1 MRDITYENSGEIG
14 GEPEH
19 PLSVLVVDDEPRIR
33 SSLEQLLADQGYL
46 VTIAI
51 NGQQAITQLSQ
62 DHHDLL
68 LVDLGMPGIGGAAV
82 LDFVA
87 ERRLDMAAIIISGTT
102 SVIEAT
108 TALRKGAIDYLRK
121 PFGPQELLDSVANA
135 GHKLRQM
142 RNRRLLCDRLEA
154 SERLHRFIVNYS
166 PDMVFVL
173 DSDGHFT
180 YLNQRVPGL
189 LGFEVDTLIGQS
201 LTTLIVPADQEKVA
215 DLLRR
220 LAQASPED
228 PQTAELRLLCEDAV
242 SAALDSSS
250 IPVTVEV
257 TALAIWDENDPLR
270 FTGSYMAARD
280 ISERRRTEE
289 ALRRASARLEHV
301 VSASPTVIYSRDPS
315 PGMPVT
321 FISSNVYELLGYHAN
336 ELLAAGE
343 LWDRLMH
350 PDDRSRIKHDLDC
363 TTAHHQINCEYRLR
377 HRDGDWRW
385 IRDTVR
391 LICDADGQPVEL
403 VGSWLDN
410 TEAQWL
416 AEQLTHQASHD
427 ALTGLDNRRAFE
439 QRLQRALES
448 ARDQFAE
455 HALFYLDLDQ
465 FKVIND
471 TCGHLAGD
479 DLLRQLARVLQSR
492 VRKQDVL
499 ARLGGD
505 EFGVLMEHCLLSDA
519 LRVANSL
526 CRAVNEFRF
535 AWDDKTFRL
544 GISIGVVAINSTS
557 DSFSGVLSAADSACY
572 AAKDAGRNRVHLY
585 TEDDAELAQ
594 RQGEMQWVARI
605 NQALEEN
612 RFRLAFQP
620 IVPIQGNA
628 EGYHYELL
636 LRMEGEAGQIL
647 MPGAF
652 LPAAERYHLAAKL
665 DQWVVGTALDWLS
678 NHPQHLESL
687 ALCAIN
693 LSGHSLGDEYLL
705 EYLAN
710 RLSHQRTLAG
720 KLCFE
725 ITETAA
731 IANLSSALHFIQTLK
746 SIGCRFALDDF
757 GSGLSSFAYLK
768 KLPVDFLKIDG
779 LFIEDIASDPVS
791 LAMVNSINEIG
802 HVMGMETIAEFV
814 KNDQILTRL
823 RTIGVNYAQGYG
835 VGKPRPLLEMA
846 CS

>member
-1 MRDITYENSGEIG
+1 MQDAINDESSGEV
-14 GEPEH
+14 EYPEN
-19 PLSVLVVDDEPRIR
+19 PFSVLVVDDEPRIR
-33 SSLEQLLADQGYL
+33 TGLEQLLTAQGYQ
-46 VTIAI
+46 VTVATD
-51 NGQQAITQLSQ
+51 GGDAMMQLTES
-62 DHHDLL
+62 HHDLL
-68 LVDLGMPGIGGAAV
+68 ILDLGMPGVSGAAV
-82 LDFVA
+82 LDFVT
-87 ERRLDMAAIIISGTT
+87 ERHLDMAVIIISGTT

-108 TALRKGAIDYLRK
+108 TALCKGAIDYLRK
-121 PFGPQELLDSVANA
+121 PFGPEELLNSVAKA
-135 GHKLRQM
+135 RDTLRQV
-142 RNRRLLCDRLEA
+142 RDRRLLCSRLEA
-154 SERLHRFIVNYS
+154 SECLHRFIVNYS
-166 PDMVFVL
+166 PDLIFVL
-173 DSDGHFT
+173 DPQGHFT
-180 YLNQRVPGL
+180 YLNQRAPGV
-189 LGFEVDTLIGQS
+189 LGCAVDALTGQP
-201 LTTLIVPADQEKVA
+201 LTELVVPADREKA
-215 DLLRR
+215 INLLRH
-220 LAQASPED
+220 LAEARAEE
-228 PQTAELRLLCEDAV
+228 PQFTELRLLRDV
-242 SAALDSSS
+242 KSAPTASNTP
-250 IPVTVEV
+250 IIVEI
-257 TALAIWDENDPLR
+257 TALAIWDENDPQR
-270 FTGSYMAARD
+270 FAGSYIAARD
-280 ISERRRTEE
+280 VSERRRAED
-289 ALRRASARLEHV
+289 ALRRTSARLEHV
-301 VSASPTVIYSRDPS
+301 VSASPTVIYSRDPG

-321 FISSNVYELLGYHAN
+321 FISSNVYDLLGYPAD
-336 ELLAAGE
+336 ELLAAGN

-350 PDDRSRIKHDLDC
+350 PDDEARFRHDLNC
-363 TTAHHQINCEYRLR
+363 TAAHHPVSCEYRLR
-377 HRDGDWRW
+377 HRDASWRW

-391 LICDADGQPVEL
+391 LICDSEGQPIEL

-427 ALTGLDNRRAFE
+427 ALTGLDNRRVFE
-439 QRLQRALES
+439 QRLQHALES
-448 ARDQFAE
+448 ARDQSAE

-479 DLLRQLARVLQSR
+479 DLLRQIARVLQGR

-505 EFGVLMEHCLLSDA
+505 EFGVLMEYCSLPDA

-526 CRAVNEFRF
+526 CRAVNDFRF
-535 AWDDKTFRL
+535 AWDDKAFRL

-572 AAKDAGRNRVHLY
+572 AAKDGGRNRVHLY

-605 NQALEEN
+605 NQALEDN
-612 RFRLAFQP
+612 RFQLAFQP
-620 IVPIQGNA
+620 IVPVQGA
-628 EGYHYELL
+628 AQGHHYELL
-636 LRMEGEAGQIL
+636 LRMEGESGQIL

-652 LPAAERYHLAAKL
+652 LPAAERFHLAAKL

-678 NHPQHLESL
+678 SHPQHLDYL

-705 EYLAN
+705 DYLVD
-710 RLSHQRTLAG
+710 RLGRQPALAE

-725 ITETAA
+725 VTETAA

-746 SIGCRFALDDF
+746 NIGCRFALDDF

-779 LFIEDIASDPVS
+779 LFVEDIVSDPVS

-814 KNDQILTRL
+814 KDDQILTHL

-835 VGKPRPLLEMA
+835 IGKPRPLTELA
-846 CS
+846 LN

>member
-1 MRDITYENSGEIG
+1 MEESANECSGEME
-14 GEPEH
+14 EPDR
-19 PLSVLVVDDEPRIR
+19 PFSVLVVDDELRIR
-33 SSLEQLLADQGYL
+33 AGLEQLLIAQGYQ
-46 VTIAI
+46 VATATDG
-51 NGQQAITQLSQ
+51 GQAMTQLTENRY
-62 DHHDLL
+62 DV
-68 LVDLGMPGIGGAAV
+68 LVLDLGMPGVGGAAV
-82 LDFVA
+82 LDFIA
-87 ERRLDMAAIIISGTT
+87 ERHLDMAAIIISGTT

-108 TALRKGAIDYLRK
+108 AALRKGAIDYLRK
-121 PFGPQELLDSVANA
+121 PFGPEELLDSVAKA
-135 GHKLRQM
+135 GDKLRQA
-142 RNRRLLCDRLEA
+142 RNRRRLCKRLEA
-154 SERLHRFIVNYS
+154 SERLHRFIVNHS
-166 PDMVFVL
+166 PDLIFVL
-173 DSDGHFT
+173 DPEGHFI

-189 LGFEVDTLIGQS
+189 LGFEVDALTGQL
-201 LTTLIVPADQEKVA
+201 LTALVIPADQEKA
-215 DLLRR
+215 IELLRLLTEAR
-220 LAQASPED
+220 PEE
-228 PQTAELRLLCEDAV
+228 PQFTELRLLRDGEYA
-242 SAALDSSS
+242 SAASDSP
-250 IPVTVEV
+250 ITVEI
-257 TALAIWDENDPLR
+257 TALAIWDESDPQC
-270 FTGSYMAARD
+270 FAGSYIAARD
-280 ISERRRTEE
+280 VSERRRAEE

-301 VSASPTVIYSRDPS
+301 VSASPTVIYSRDPG

-321 FISSNVYELLGYHAN
+321 FISSNVHELLGYHADQ
-336 ELLAAGE
+336 LLAAGN
-343 LWDRLMH
+343 LWDQLMH
-350 PDDRSRIKHDLDC
+350 PDDRSRFRHDLDC
-363 TTAHHQINCEYRLR
+363 TAAHHPASCEYRLR
-377 HRDGDWRW
+377 HRDGSWRW

-391 LICDADGQPVEL
+391 LICDAEGQPVEL

-427 ALTGLDNRRAFE
+427 ALTGLDNRRVFE

-448 ARDQFAE
+448 ARDQYAE

-479 DLLRQLARVLQSR
+479 DLLRQLARVLQGR

-505 EFGVLMEHCLLSDA
+505 EFGVLMEYCSLPDA

-526 CRAVNEFRF
+526 CRAVNDFRF
-535 AWDDKTFRL
+535 AWDEKTFRL
-544 GISIGVVAINSTS
+544 GISIGVVAINSAS

-612 RFRLAFQP
+612 RFQLAFQP
-620 IVPIQGNA
+620 IVPVHCA
-628 EGYHYELL
+628 AKGYHYELL
-636 LRMEGEAGQIL
+636 LRMEGESGQIL

-652 LPAAERYHLAAKL
+652 LPAAERYHLVAKL

-678 NHPQHLESL
+678 SHPQHLDHL

-705 EYLAN
+705 DYLAD
-710 RLSHQRTLAG
+710 RLSHQPALAE

-725 ITETAA
+725 VTETAA

-746 SIGCRFALDDF
+746 NLGCRFALDDF

-779 LFIEDIASDPVS
+779 LFVEDIVSDPVS

-814 KNDQILTRL
+814 KNDQILAHL
-823 RTIGVNYAQGYG
+823 RAIGVNYAQGYG
-835 VGKPRPLLEMA
+835 IGKPRPLAELA
-846 CS
+846 QK